1 MLLQLLTKLEGH
13 NRVVTYPVVA
23 KAVFNAFYMDNQSE

>member
-1 MLLQLLTKLEGH
+1 MSDAITKLTNLQGH

-23 KAVFNAFYMDNQSE
+23 KAVFNAFYMEN